1 MRTLEQ
7 VDRDIE
13 IARADLHELMKMRQ
27 PISILGDELIELHD
41 ERAEIL
47 KASEKEDKRTYW
59 VVLDN
64 TFTRF
69 QCNSCHKDSDTR
81 WDYCPHCGAKME
93 VAK

>member
-13 IARADLHELMKMRQ
+13 IARADLHELMRMRQ
-27 PISILGDELIELHD
+27 PISIIGEELIELHD

-47 KASEKEDKRTYW
+47 KTLENKRAYW
-59 VVLDN
+59 IVLDN

-69 QCNSCHKDSDTR
+69 RCNACKSDSDTR
-81 WDYCPHCGAKME
+81 WDYCPHCGAKMDE
-93 VAK
+93 EIAK